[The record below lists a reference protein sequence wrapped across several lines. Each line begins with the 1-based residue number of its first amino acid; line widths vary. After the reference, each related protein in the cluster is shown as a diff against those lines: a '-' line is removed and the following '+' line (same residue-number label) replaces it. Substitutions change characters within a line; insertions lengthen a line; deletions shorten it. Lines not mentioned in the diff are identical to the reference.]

1 MKKNF
6 EQYLKE
12 RVIQNEVNLKL
23 KKEQEDEARGDTVV
37 SDDQMNFLQ
46 LYGCPPAT
54 GVKSD
59 TTMVYDI
66 GKIFFEK
73 IDLSN
78 LSLIIPQALEEV
90 TGQDASFE
98 IA

>member
-1 MKKNF
+1 MMTKFKTAMKKNF

-12 RVIQNEVNLKL
+12 RVIQNEINLRL
-23 KKEQEDEARGDTVV
+23 KKENEDEARGDALV

-46 LYGCPPAT
+46 LWGCSPAT

-66 GKIFFEK
+66 SKIFIEK
-73 IDLSN
+73 IN
-78 LSLIIPQALEEV
+78 IATLSLIIP
-90 TGQDASFE
+90 
-98 IA
+98 

>member
-6 EQYLKE
+6 EQYLKDT
-12 RVIQNEVNLKL
+12 VLQNEINLRL
-23 KKEQEDEARGDTVV
+23 KKEQEAEARGDVLV

-46 LYGCPPAT
+46 LFGCPPAT

-66 GKIFFEK
+66 SKIFIDK
-73 IDLSN
+73 IN
-78 LSLIIPQALEEV
+78 MATLSLIIP
-90 TGQDASFE
+90 
-98 IA
+98 